1 VQARVPGLVRP
12 PSLVS
17 SAVEMLV
24 LLHIETHDM
33 PRAGLCWSSTGEL
46 TLEVDCRAV
55 VKSDSFRSM
64 RGFDLEKEACEEWR
78 MVKGEGRGARPG
90 SGGSSTSAGSSSSA
104 VMDRGSVLGVFC
116 MMEAAGAPVLPK

>member
-1 VQARVPGLVRP
+1 
-12 PSLVS
+12 
-17 SAVEMLV
+17 VEMLV
-24 LLHIETHDM
+24 LLHVETHDM

-64 RGFDLEKEACEEWR
+64 RGFDLEKEACDEWR

-90 SGGSSTSAGSSSSA
+90 SGGSSTSADSSSSA